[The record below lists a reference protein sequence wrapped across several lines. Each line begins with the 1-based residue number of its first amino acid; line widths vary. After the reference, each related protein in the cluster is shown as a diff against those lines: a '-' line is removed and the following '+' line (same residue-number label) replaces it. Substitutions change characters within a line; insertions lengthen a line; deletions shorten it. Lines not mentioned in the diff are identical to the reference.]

1 MAFVVSDGKLM
12 GLNRP
17 SLPRVSSIVLSATY
31 SADYATI
38 WRTQPHVRTVVGFLA
53 RNIAQIGIHAFER
66 TSDTDRRRLTDHP
79 LAALIAKPNARTTRY
94 RLIDALV
101 NDLGIFDVACWAKA
115 KVDGDVAGLLRLPPQ
130 QIEPLG
136 ESWAWPEGVRFK
148 GNRGSIE
155 LGPDEVVL
163 FRGYNPTDA
172 RWGVSPMETLR
183 QVLAEEYQ
191 ATLYR
196 EQLWRNGAR
205 FPGHI
210 ERPAGREWS
219 DAARERFR
227 SDWRGLY
234 TGNGPGAGGTPILED
249 DMKFVPGGITPAQ
262 AQYLETRKL
271 TREEVAAAF
280 HIPLPMVGILD
291 HATFSNIEEQH
302 KNLYQDT
309 LGPWLEMIQ
318 QEIGLQLVPDF
329 DSSGKVYVEFN
340 LAEKMKG
347 SFEEQATSLQTA
359 VGAPWLT
366 RNEAR
371 ARQNLPQVDGGDELV
386 TPLNVLV
393 GGQASP
399 TDSAP
404 APKRYVIRGEK
415 GPELEVIPE
424 GRRIKSRAPSTHES
438 KYAEVVGAFF
448 ARQQQVVVS
457 RLGAKAAED
466 WWDAERWDRELGADL
481 YALALQTTKT
491 VAADVMDSLGAKPG
505 EYDVD
510 RTLAFLAAVT
520 KRVAGS
526 VNKATKGQLDT
537 ALEADD
543 PAAAVADVF
552 DQAKTSRTA
561 QIATTSITAMSG
573 FATVEAAKQASGGTA
588 TKTWETGANPRP
600 THAAMN
606 GETVGIEETFS
617 NGLMWPGDGGEA
629 DEVAGCNCDVS
640 ITIP

>member
-17 SLPRVSSIVLSATY
+17 AQVGSSSIQLAADF

-38 WRTQPHVRTVVGFLA
+38 WKTQPHVRTVVGFLA
-53 RNIAQIGIHAFER
+53 RNIAQIGLHAFER

-79 LAALIAKPNARTTRY
+79 LAELIAKPNPRTTRY

-101 NDLGIFDVACWAKA
+101 NDLGIFDVACWAKM
-115 KVDGDVAGLLRLPPQ
+115 KSNGQPAGLLRLPPQ

-136 ESWAWPEGVRFK
+136 DSWAWPEGVKFK
-148 GNRGSIE
+148 GTKGSVDLPADQI
-155 LGPDEVVL
+155 VL

-183 QVLAEEYQ
+183 RVLAEEYQ

-196 EQLWRNGAR
+196 EQLWKNGAR

-210 ERPAGREWS
+210 ERPQNAQWS
-219 DAARERFR
+219 PEARERFR
-227 SDWRGLY
+227 GDWRGLY
-234 TGNGPGAGGTPILED
+234 TGSGPGAGGTPVLED
-249 DMKFVPGGITPAQ
+249 GMTFKPGGITPAQ

-291 HATFSNIEEQH
+291 HATFSNIKEQH
-302 KNLYQDT
+302 QNLYQDT

-318 QEIGLQLVPDF
+318 QEIGLQLLPDF
-329 DSSGKVYVEFN
+329 DDSGKVYVEFN

-371 ARQNLPQVDGGDELV
+371 ARQNLPQVDGGDDLV

-393 GGQASP
+393 GGQSSP

-404 APKRYVIRGEK
+404 KATQRG
-415 GPELEVIPE
+415 
-424 GRRIKSRAPSTHES
+424 IKSDEATRNLRLIKARTTEQHS
-438 KYAEVVGAFF
+438 KKLAELLANFF
-448 ARQQQVVVS
+448 ARQSKAVLS
-457 RLGAKAAED
+457 AIGAGGD
-466 WWDAERWDRELGADL
+466 WWDAERWNKELSGDLHAASVTLAATLGKAQAEALGFDADD
-481 YALALQTTKT
+481 YNPDQT
-491 VAADVMDSLGAKPG
+491 VAFLKAVS
-505 EYDVD
+505 D
-510 RTLAFLAAVT
+510 RY
-520 KRVAGS
+520 
-526 VNKATKGQLDT
+526 ATSINATTRAQ
-537 ALEADD
+537 LEAADAD
-543 PAAAVADVF
+543 PAAVF
-552 DQAKTSRTA
+552 DVATSSRAEGAGAMVATFMA
-561 QIATTSITAMSG
+561 GFAAHEAAEQIAYRNGVTP
-573 FATVEAAKQASGGTA
+573 
-588 TKTWETGANPRP
+588 TKTWVTGSNPR
-600 THAAMN
+600 TEHAAMD
-606 GETVGIEETFS
+606 GETVSLDEMFS
-617 NGLMWPGDGGEA
+617 DGSKWPGDGP
-629 DEVAGCNCDVS
+629 DSAGCNCSVD
-640 ITIP
+640 INI